1 MPAQICMNR
10 MYSINIM
17 VKYHTKVERNMYTIS
32 RFSQLCK
39 MSARMLRQYDKEE
52 LLKPVNV
59 DTTNG
64 YRYYEKSQL
73 EMALRIKKLKE
84 YRFSLPEIR
93 TILQTSDREGFTE
106 LIHSKIH
113 ELSNEMNRYKQIIAE
128 MQEMIEDKV
137 DLIPGERRSYDI
149 LLGMR
154 NEIPVLSQRMQMNI
168 ANMDKYMDSLYEK
181 AEERNIHLL
190 GVPSA
195 IFFDDEYTPDHSD
208 IELMIPIMDRN
219 DEDASWDWQIKTLP
233 KKLIATTLHIG
244 NYDYI
249 GYAHMALEE
258 WIASNG
264 YFLNGSPYETYLKG
278 RRFKVIAVVSARY

>member
-1 MPAQICMNR
+1 
-10 MYSINIM
+10 
-17 VKYHTKVERNMYTIS
+17 MYTIS

-39 MSARMLRQYDKEE
+39 MSARMLRHYDKEE
-52 LLKPVNV
+52 LLKPVHV

-73 EMALRIKKLKE
+73 ETALQIKKLKE
-84 YRFSLPEIR
+84 YRFTLQEIR
-93 TILQTSDREGFTE
+93 TILQTSDREWFTG
-106 LIHSKIH
+106 LMHSKIH

-137 DLIPGERRSYDI
+137 DLILGERSSYDI

-154 NEIPVLSQRMQMNI
+154 NEIRVLSQRVQMNI
-168 ANMDKYMDSLYEK
+168 ANMDKYVDSLYEE
-181 AEERNIHLL
+181 AEESNIHLL

-195 IFFDDEYTPDHSD
+195 IFFDEEYTPDHSD
-208 IELMIPIMDRN
+208 IELMIPIVDRN
-219 DEDASWDWQIKTLP
+219 DEEASCDWQIKTLP
-233 KKLIATTLHIG
+233 QEFIATTLHIG
-244 NYDYI
+244 SYDYI

-258 WIASNG
+258 WIERNG

-278 RRFKVIAVVSARY
+278 SECDCPVEEYVTQVCFPVTNEARQ

>member
-1 MPAQICMNR
+1 
-10 MYSINIM
+10 
-17 VKYHTKVERNMYTIS
+17 MYTIS

-39 MSARMLRQYDKEE
+39 MSARMLRHYDKED
-52 LLKPVNV
+52 LLKPVHV

-73 EMALRIKKLKE
+73 ETALRIKKLKE

-93 TILQTSDREGFTE
+93 IILQTSDREWFTG

-137 DLIPGERRSYDI
+137 DFIPGERRSYDI

-154 NEIPVLSQRMQMNI
+154 NEIRILSQRVQMNM
-168 ANMDKYMDSLYEK
+168 NDMDKHIDSLYEK

-190 GVPSA
+190 GTPST
-195 IFFDDEYTPDHSD
+195 IFHDEEYTPDHSD
-208 IELMIPIMDRN
+208 IELMIPIVQRN
-219 DEDASWDWQIKTLP
+219 DEEASCDWEIKTLP
-233 KKLIATTLHIG
+233 QNFVAATLHIG
-244 NYDYI
+244 SYDDI
-249 GYAHMALEE
+249 GYAHIALEE
-258 WIASNG
+258 WIDSNG
-264 YFLNGSPYETYLKG
+264 YVLNEPPYETYLKG
-278 RRFKVIAVVSARY
+278 SECDCPVEEYVTQVCFPVINETKS

>member
-1 MPAQICMNR
+1 
-10 MYSINIM
+10 
-17 VKYHTKVERNMYTIS
+17 MYTIS

-39 MSARMLRQYDKEE
+39 MSARMLRHYDKEE
-52 LLKPVNV
+52 LLKPVHV

-73 EMALRIKKLKE
+73 ETALRIKKLKE
-84 YRFSLPEIR
+84 YRFTLPEIR
-93 TILQTSDREGFTE
+93 AILQTSDREWFTG

-137 DLIPGERRSYDI
+137 DLIPGERISYDI

-154 NEIPVLSQRMQMNI
+154 HEIRVLSQRVQMNI
-168 ANMDKYMDSLYEK
+168 ANMDKYVDSLYEE

-195 IFFDDEYTPDHSD
+195 VFFDEEYTPDHSD
-208 IELMIPIMDRN
+208 IELMIPIVHRN
-219 DEDASWDWQIKTLP
+219 DEDASGDWQIKTLP
-233 KKLIATTLHIG
+233 QKFVATTLHVG
-244 NYDYI
+244 SYDYI

-258 WIASNG
+258 WIEHSG
-264 YFLNGSPYETYLKG
+264 YFLSGPPYETYLKG
-278 RRFKVIAVVSARY
+278 SECDCPVEEYVTQVCFPVTNEARQ